1 MTIRSRQDRDAAEVG
16 SPVEV
21 NIAVSRTLGIPLATQ
36 IRDQIVAAISVGDL
50 RPGDRLPTIRQ
61 LAEFLDINRNTVAQV
76 YRLLEAEGY
85 LSTRAGGGTTV
96 AAGAATVAATV
107 AGALREIVTQA
118 LRRAEAAGFTA
129 REFAEL
135 AYYQAAARTAVPA
148 ARILVIDEYQG
159 ELDFLRT
166 TVSQTLPDSVVDA
179 ALLAH
184 LQRADPAQR
193 AQRLAG
199 FDFAVVAFYSLD
211 QAQPVLAE
219 ADLPLLAAGIGPSL
233 HSLRRITEECGG
245 KQVAIVCTEPE
256 GPPRM
261 EASLRRAGITF
272 SSAPRHAHV
281 HQDNLTAVLASCE
294 AIIASQG
301 STDALTDLA
310 PGTPIITYSRLLSDE
325 TLATLRT
332 YTEYVARRRNPTDTG
347 T

>member
-1 MTIRSRQDRDAAEVG
+1 MQ
-16 SPVEV
+16 V

-61 LAEFLDINRNTVAQV
+61 LAEFLAINRNTVAQV

-96 AAGAATVAATV
+96 ADSPATTAATST
-107 AGALREIVTQA
+107 GALRQMVTHA

-135 AYYQAAARTAVPA
+135 AYYQTAGTSTVPA
-148 ARILVIDEYQG
+148 ARILVVDEYQG
-159 ELDFLRT
+159 ELDFLHT
-166 TVSQTLPDSVVDA
+166 TVSQTLPDSAIA
-179 ALLAH
+179 AVLLADLQH
-184 LQRADPAQR
+184 DDPTQRAH
-193 AQRLAG
+193 RLADV
-199 FDFAVVAFYSLD
+199 DFAVVAFYSLE

-219 ADLPLLAAGIGPSL
+219 ADLPVLAAGIGPSL
-233 HSLRRITEECGG
+233 HSLRRITEECAG

-272 SSAPRHAHV
+272 DHPPRHANMR
-281 HQDNLTAVLASCE
+281 QDDLAANLASSE
-294 AIIASQG
+294 VVIASEG
-301 STDALTDLA
+301 SADALTHLA
-310 PGTPIITYSRLLSDE
+310 LSAPIIAYSRLLSDE

-332 YTEYVARRRNPTDTG
+332 YTEYVARRRNPTPT
-347 T
+347 